1 LGATLAKLG
10 DESNEMVTAFELEF
24 ALSPVELCAAGLVPP
39 DTVSESRYARAAP
52 PLFRKNATGAAIS
65 REQELVLWPIVSASS
80 N

>member
-10 DESNEMVTAFELEF
+10 DEGNEMVAAFELESALRRLSF
-24 ALSPVELCAAGLVPP
+24 APLVSSP

-65 REQELVLWPIVSASS
+65 REQELVLWPIVSPSF